1 MGLGALLAMFSEGC
15 IGSLMAS
22 SFCERINSCANLVLT
37 EGNTWLSDEEMEMLV
52 MLRMNKRFIAFMRKY
67 YPMSIGEAVPSVGT
81 VLTEEGEESNLINL
95 KR

>member
-1 MGLGALLAMFSEGC
+1 
-15 IGSLMAS
+15 MAS

-81 VLTEEGEESNLINL
+81 VLTEEQNVEDEVMEAVEIDH
-95 KR
+95 